1 LEEVNERLNSRGIK
15 SEIGEP
21 HSTGCVCCVD
31 FLNVKG
37 LERRVVI
44 INRIED
50 LYSKFDPINSFGNET
65 EKNLRDSLSRRM
77 IYVAMTRTTEELVI
91 LCEDPKNSFVRDLLE
106 LNGMILKERER
117 IHFGNR

>member
-1 LEEVNERLNSRGIK
+1 
-15 SEIGEP
+15 
-21 HSTGCVCCVD
+21 
-31 FLNVKG
+31 

-50 LYSKFDPINSFGNET
+50 LYSKLDPMNSFDNET
-65 EKNLRDSLSRRM
+65 DKNLRDSLSRRM

-117 IHFGNR
+117 IRFGNR